1 MQNLYGGGG
10 SLVTKLCPTP
20 GTVAPQAPL
29 SVTFLRQEYLSG
41 LSFLSPRD
49 PPNPGIKP
57 RFPAL
62 QVVSLPTEPP
72 GKPRKFIYGY
82 DNPYGLPR
90 WFSGKESACHCK
102 RWRRHWFDT

>member
-90 WFSGKESACHCK
+90 
-102 RWRRHWFDT
+102 

>member
-29 SVTFLRQEYLSG
+29 SVAFLRQEYLSG

-62 QVVSLPTEPP
+62 QADSLRAELP
-72 GKPRKFIYGY
+72 GKP
-82 DNPYGLPR
+82 PR
-90 WFSGKESACHCK
+90 TVIIFLS
-102 RWRRHWFDT
+102 FNT